1 MLQKDCLRCCKG
13 MICDVVMGDLI
24 RSSFSSPVM
33 SNLLFADVASST
45 YFISYCDLLN
55 NSELF

>member
-1 MLQKDCLRCCKG
+1 

-45 YFISYCDLLN
+45 YECCDEIFYLL
-55 NSELF
+55 L

>member
-1 MLQKDCLRCCKG
+1 